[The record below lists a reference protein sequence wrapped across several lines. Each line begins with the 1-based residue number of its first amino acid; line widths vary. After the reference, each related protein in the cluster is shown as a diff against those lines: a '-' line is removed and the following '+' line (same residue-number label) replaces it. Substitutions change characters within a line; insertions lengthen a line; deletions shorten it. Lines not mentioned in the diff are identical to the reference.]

1 MIEESW
7 AKNVEVLTVNHRRI
21 SKIMNL
27 EHFVNLRRLS
37 FIDNCIS
44 KIEGLLKCKLLEE
57 LSVEKNKITK
67 IEGLS
72 HLQ

>member
-1 MIEESW
+1 MRF
-7 AKNVEVLTVNHRRI
+7 L
-21 SKIMNL
+21 
-27 EHFVNLRRLS
+27 LRSSSRSSRSLHLRSPS